1 MTDRLRLAGLLT
13 LEAAVVAGLH
23 ALARLDGFGVRWSE
37 RDEWLNTAPSED
49 VLAVATLLVA
59 LVIAYWLL
67 ISTVG
72 YACAVAGGR
81 PRLTRAAR
89 LVTVPAIRRLTG
101 RALAFSIAAASV
113 TGSFSPAV
121 ADGTS
126 DPTVVVV
133 EVGPDGRLLPPG
145 TEPREKSPVL
155 PPHLDRAP
163 LGADP
168 RIVEVPSV
176 ADQPDGAVA
185 HTVTVRR
192 GDHMWSLAEQ
202 HLGRVLGRTD
212 LGDHEV
218 ARYWVAVIDANRST
232 IRSGNPDLIYPGEV
246 LTLPPVA

>member
-1 MTDRLRLAGLLT
+1 MTDRLRLARLLAI
-13 LEAAVVAGLH
+13 EAALVSGLH
-23 ALARLDGFGVRWSE
+23 ALARLDGFGVRGS
-37 RDEWLNTAPSED
+37 DLDSWLSAAPSED
-49 VLAVATLLVA
+49 AVAAAVLLVA

-72 YACAVAGGR
+72 YACAIASGR
-81 PRLTRAAR
+81 PRLTRAVQ

-101 RALAFSIAAASV
+101 RALAISIAVASV
-113 TGSFSPAV
+113 TGSFSPAI
-121 ADGTS
+121 ADGT
-126 DPTVVVV
+126 DPTVAVV
-133 EVGPDGRLLPPG
+133 EVGPDGQLRPPG
-145 TEPREKSPVL
+145 TAPEEKSPVL

-176 ADQPDGAVA
+176 ADQPAGAVA